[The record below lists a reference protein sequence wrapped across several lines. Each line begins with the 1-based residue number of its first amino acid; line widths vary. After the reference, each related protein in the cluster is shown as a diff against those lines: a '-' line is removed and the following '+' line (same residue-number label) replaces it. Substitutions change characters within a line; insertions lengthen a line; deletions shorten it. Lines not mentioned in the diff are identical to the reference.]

1 MDQREVENNIKEKFS
16 GFKSDYKASESM
28 WENIETELPAEKNS
42 RKWILI
48 SSCICIFLLSISTI
62 YYSKNVN
69 AVSQSHST
77 TDISTTPRAHT
88 NKRSAISDGELDK
101 VSNAESFQ
109 KAEKSS
115 AVRQGK
121 PNNNWVLYDNIGK
134 SRVANRAKAQA
145 QLYGPS
151 ANKRLMATDKAA
163 TTFVTTRAL
172 TSSHTGYDKSGNS
185 LLAQLSSLPGV
196 AYEDI
201 KQSVERPVPSVIES
215 LLPYALK
222 KTEESKMSL
231 GMMIGSGLVSSSYNL
246 NDQTYGSVLE
256 ERKRS
261 ESNRPQ
267 YQLGIELDYE
277 LTTHWSVS
285 SGFGLS
291 IFQDELFQE
300 SNVTRNDTLL
310 NYSMQTVTP
319 LGKDTVLVGTALRET
334 RTNTQSWNYTDRVAI
349 SLPVMINYKKAI
361 GNKSKVGIG
370 LGIEKIF
377 YSNVKGVELDKND
390 ELYDLTLDSENR
402 YSTRGANALLRLHYN
417 YNITNNWDLRLMMN
431 YKHAL
436 RSNYNSS
443 APIDKSFNTIGI
455 AIGSF
460 IKL

>member
-1 MDQREVENNIKEKFS
+1 MDQRELENNIKEKFS
-16 GFKSDYKASESM
+16 GFRSDYKASESM
-28 WENIETELPAEKNS
+28 WDNIETQLPIRKNN

-62 YYSKNVN
+62 YFSNNVN
-69 AVSQSHST
+69 AVTQSNSII
-77 TDISTTPRAHT
+77 DITPTLPAHT
-88 NKRSAISDGELDK
+88 NEMSAISDGEITE
-101 VSNAESFQ
+101 VSNAGSFQ

-115 AVRQGK
+115 AVRQEQL
-121 PNNNWVLYDNIGK
+121 NNNWVLNDNSGQSSLVSIDK
-134 SRVANRAKAQA
+134 VPA
-145 QLYGPS
+145 QLRDPS
-151 ANKRLMATDKAA
+151 ANNRLNATDKAA
-163 TTFVTTRAL
+163 TRVATTQTL
-172 TSSHTGYDKSGNS
+172 TSSHTGYDKSVNS
-185 LLAQLSSLPGV
+185 LLAQLSSLPSV
-196 AYEDI
+196 AQEDI
-201 KQSVERPVPSVIES
+201 KQSIERPVPSVLDS
-215 LLPYALK
+215 LLPSVLENI
-222 KTEESKMSL
+222 EESKISI
-231 GMMIGSGLVSSSYNL
+231 GMIIGSNLVSSSYYL
-246 NDQTYGSVLE
+246 NDKTYNSVLE

-261 ESNRPQ
+261 ESNKQQ

-277 LTTHWSVS
+277 LTTHWSIT

-291 IFQDELFQE
+291 FFQDELFQE
-300 SNVTRNDTLL
+300 SNSTRYDTLL
-310 NYSMQTVTP
+310 NYSEPTS
-319 LGKDTVLVGTALRET
+319 GEDTVLVGTAIRET
-334 RTNTQSWNYTDRVAI
+334 RTNTQSWNYTDRFAI
-349 SLPVMINYKKAI
+349 SLPVVINYKTAI
-361 GNKSKVGIG
+361 GSKSKVGIG

-377 YSNVKGVELDKND
+377 YSDVKGVELDKNN